1 MSVHILFSFYLQRA
15 DIFRGDGASLVEHR
29 ERERTIVSQLKPSD
43 VIANKNGKLNLSE
56 VWDVGPFL

>member
-1 MSVHILFSFYLQRA
+1 MSVHILFSFYPQRA
-15 DIFRGDGASLVEHR
+15 DIFRGDGASLVERR

-56 VWDVGPFL
+56 VWNVAPFL